1 LPERLAILKMKKPGC
16 INSLIIVVLLFSLF
30 SVQGYSQQ
38 LNYKDTIS
46 ATSFLKPKL
55 NYSAGSTITV
65 IPHFGAITGF
75 TFSPSFSVPLSPKW
89 TIDGGVI
96 AGYYYSSLPDL
107 NGEGTSHTTFNN
119 LTVYGSA
126 SYHINSQLT
135 VYGIGLKQLAATSPY
150 DILPKSSYTIG
161 STYKFGNFS
170 IGVNFQTSRRDG
182 AYTQFPYNG
191 SQGFYSPFGPLPGG
205 F

>member
-1 LPERLAILKMKKPGC
+1 MKKTGC
-16 INSLIIVVLLFSLF
+16 INNLITVVLLFSIF

-38 LNYKDTIS
+38 FNHKDSIPETNS
-46 ATSFLKPKL
+46 LKLDLKPKL

-65 IPHFGAITGF
+65 IPHFSAITGF
-75 TFSPSFSVPLSPKW
+75 TFSPSFSIPLSQKW
-89 TIDGGVI
+89 VINGGII
-96 AGYYYSSLPDL
+96 AGHYYSSIPDF
-107 NGEGTSHTTFNN
+107 NGEGTSHTSFNN

-126 SYHINSQLT
+126 SYHINPQLT
-135 VYGIGLKQLAATSPY
+135 IYGIGLKQLATTSPY
-150 DILPKSSYTIG
+150 DILPKSCYTIG

-182 AYTQFPYNG
+182 TFTQFPYNG
-191 SQGFYSPFGPLPGG
+191 SQGFYSPFGSVPGG